1 MNQNKQGEQ
10 QWNRH
15 VWMES
20 LDRNPFARYNPESA
34 AADYEA
40 TRGRSDAMTELYV
53 DANRLDEERLGRSQ
67 ARQNNTVVGARQF
80 DGDRLAWQAFLA
92 DYSRRTGG
100 RAYVGS
106 RYGGGVTQE
115 IAMQNAARIDKYRR
129 AAHLRYL
136 AAGGT
141 MGYNDYLRESGQ
153 HASQGGY

>member
-15 VWMES
+15 VW
-20 LDRNPFARYNPESA
+20 SA
-34 AADYEA
+34 AMPSAPMREMDAAANEREIDA
-40 TRGRSDAMTELYV
+40 AVRS
-53 DANRLDEERLGRSQ
+53 AN
-67 ARQNNTVVGARQF
+67 RQNNTVVGAQPF
-80 DGDRLAWQAFLA
+80 DGDRIAWQAFLA